1 MVWCSCTACKVF
13 YKAVLRAFIT
23 LTMQSAMAHE
33 VAVPSLQAEPPS
45 YTAVQETQA
54 SPHLGQRKT
63 HIFIQEF
70 PHLAQHQDQSNR
82 RHFCC
87 KATTELI
94 PCEVIDIST
103 TQYI

>member
-1 MVWCSCTACKVF
+1 
-13 YKAVLRAFIT
+13 
-23 LTMQSAMAHE
+23 MQSAMAHE